1 MSTEA
6 RTGRLLNAK
15 RKQRR
20 YRRASARSDVAV
32 PARAGCPSVRAAA
45 LAAEDHSAEFIAQAV
60 SRCRILLVTETLSQ
74 GKKLLLLSLLCV
86 DSVLD
91 QLQQHAILAQLSAL
105 GHATHLLRHPGRQ
118 TD

>member
-1 MSTEA
+1 LPYPF
-6 RTGRLLNAK
+6 G
-15 RKQRR
+15 
-20 YRRASARSDVAV
+20 
-32 PARAGCPSVRAAA
+32 GCPSVRAAA

-60 SRCRILLVTETLSQ
+60 SRFRILLVAETLGQ

-105 GHATHLLRHPGRQ
+105 GHAAHLLRHPGRQ
-118 TD
+118 TDALTNRLLSRLHNTIMHQNGA